1 KSLLALEA
9 LELWSAIGETA
20 FLVSDDRIELFRDGK
35 GVSMRSPKSIGGLI
49 ELRGRGIVHRPHLA
63 AGPLHLVVD
72 LVDDLIRMV
81 EEDQLRTDLLGVS
94 LARCPVP
101 RRGTV
106 DSSHQLLLIR
116 EAIRELNPATG
127 S

>member
-1 KSLLALEA
+1 
-9 LELWSAIGETA
+9 
-20 FLVSDDRIELFRDGK
+20 
-35 GVSMRSPKSIGGLI
+35 MRSPKSIGGLI

-63 AGPLHLVVD
+63 MASLHLVVD

-81 EEDQLRTDLLGVS
+81 EEDQLRTELLGVS

-127 S
+127 ALRQKTT